1 MMARKFSDKEREAVR
16 RNIMDE
22 GRTLFAR
29 HGVRKTTIDDI
40 ARAAEIGKG
49 TVYLFFPSKED
60 LVFELIRE
68 EYQAYGVLVD
78 RLDQLPV
85 VTTDDVKAALHE
97 LFVMLGRSPLLHT
110 LYDSGESD
118 EISRILSKEKQSEH
132 EQDEECFFNE
142 LFEVLKKK
150 GITPKHG
157 PEVIRGLF
165 HVVWLAIMNRETTY
179 GNNPVVDELLI
190 GMVCRELIDE

>member
-1 MMARKFSDKEREAVR
+1 MARKFSEDDRAEVR
-16 RNIMDE
+16 RKIMQE
-22 GRTLFAR
+22 CRTLFAR

-60 LVFELIRE
+60 LVFELIQE
-68 EYQAYGVLVD
+68 EYRAYGVLVD
-78 RLDQLPV
+78 RLDKLPV
-85 VTTDDVKAALHE
+85 VTPGDVKEALRE
-97 LFVMLGRSPLLHT
+97 LFVMLGRSPLLQT

-142 LFEVLKKK
+142 LFEVLRNK
-150 GITPKHG
+150 GYSPKHG

-165 HVVWLAIMNRETTY
+165 NVVWLAVMNKERIYADT
-179 GNNPVVDELLI
+179 PVVEDLLI
-190 GMVCRELIDE
+190 DMLSREITGQ